1 MSTTRP
7 VPGNTLSITP
17 PRDAFYRPQ
26 TASDLFHQLHET
38 GEMIAVETAFH
49 ATGGVRFNLRT
60 ASQRSKVEPLLKRR
74 CPCVA
79 VSPLADWMLLWDG
92 EHAYVR
98 AMSLNAHT
106 VLPTVT
112 ASAEL
117 TLQTWSALRHY
128 IMKITQGTKAR
139 LIVRCV
145 FRPAP
150 DDWAEGF
157 QTSMQPRDASRSP
170 VMKVLIGP
178 AKQKNRRPGIDPDR
192 VAQKIAGPAFS
203 AEMQVALICGN
214 EKPRKW
220 CWSVVDNAMD
230 HLENKLLGG
239 NSAWEKGRPI
249 RIEGDRLFRDS
260 QLPPQPGWNL
270 MAFLSERRA
279 VRYPL
284 SPREIAPL
292 WPAPLGTPPKPDVD
306 AVLSPQPTPIKAPAA
321 PTVEKKVAPEV
332 VTTPSVSPAQQIVPK
347 EFVETGKASTGM
359 QEPAARSEPPRSG
372 QENPTV
378 HSAQP
383 PGLPVLRGR
392 DLKERYSAVP
402 RGKRNPAGTKPVR
415 EVDVSRAFHQL
426 GLTKRDMQAL
436 IEVAEM
442 PLSTAPERAYAFG
455 RDVRSSYRSSDRLV
469 SKGLVEGTEVYV
481 AGTKAKRYAVID
493 QAWGGVFEDRVL
505 PHSRHAVDRLWVNP
519 LMMAGVYRIVGMVVR
534 DRPERTLTQ
543 FRWLWQ
549 FPFDAVAQ
557 FSGGWGVVMW
567 SGIWQDTR
575 WIEKRLE
582 RCREEF
588 ENWGGGLGT
597 HWPGR
602 FFCLAENGWQ
612 AELVWRAAHAL
623 GWEGA
628 FSVYNLE
635 EDALVGGL
643 DITGSRGAV
652 PPFIVEDLSP
662 LRADVTRWLD
672 FLATDPGSRRFRVSC
687 AIEENPGAKSRC
699 VSILTGING
708 GEVKAAFEKLSEDE
722 QIYGTKRGE
731 FAPSNWTLAIAA
743 RRDRVWPG
751 LPGKRFGE
759 WLVKSW
765 STQRW
770 KRVADTHRLLSKF
783 REAGCRVA
791 AGWRARD
798 GRFEPDGVVWLAAGP
813 YGPGWHYLLCAARP
827 KSEQSV
833 RDFLKPVSSDQRS
846 DRYPILIVCSEE
858 VEHFFW
864 ELGGDLPML
873 TATVGRT
880 RGLPVTGR
888 TGTAW
893 MHHGTPVQVLTGKSH
908 RYQPEE

>member
-26 TASDLFHQLHET
+26 TASGLFHQLHGT
-38 GEMIAVETAFH
+38 GETVAVETAFN
-49 ATGGVRFNLRT
+49 ATGVRFNLRT

-79 VSPLADWMLLWDG
+79 VSPLDDWMLLRDG
-92 EHAYVR
+92 EDAYVR
-98 AMSLNAHT
+98 AMTLNAHT
-106 VLPTVT
+106 VLPTVN
-112 ASAEL
+112 ASAEP

-128 IMKITQGTKAR
+128 IVEITRGTTAR

-145 FRPAP
+145 LRPAT
-150 DDWAEGF
+150 DDWSQNFRE
-157 QTSMQPRDASRSP
+157 TMQPQNIGRSP
-170 VMKVLIGP
+170 TWSALIRPDKERSGP
-178 AKQKNRRPGIDPDR
+178 AKIDPDR
-192 VAQKIAGPAFS
+192 VERKASGPAFS
-203 AEMQVALICGN
+203 SEMQVALICGT
-214 EKPRKW
+214 EKRHDW
-220 CWSVVDNAMD
+220 FRSVVNDVVD
-230 HLENKLLGG
+230 HLLKGLLGG
-239 NSAWEKGRPI
+239 HGLWKRGASKD
-249 RIEGDRLFRDS
+249 IEGDRLFRDS
-260 QLPPQPGWNL
+260 QLPRQPGWDL
-270 MAFLSERRA
+270 LTFLSEHRA
-279 VRYPL
+279 VKYPL

-292 WPAPLGTPPKPDVD
+292 WPAPLATPTKVDVD
-306 AVLSPQPTPIKAPAA
+306 AVVSPPPTPIKAPA
-321 PTVEKKVAPEV
+321 VKKVNTGMA
-332 VTTPSVSPAQQIVPK
+332 TTPSVSRAQKIAPK
-347 EFVETGKASTGM
+347 ASVETGPTSTGM
-359 QEPAARSEPPRSG
+359 QEQEPAARSEPPQSG
-372 QENPTV
+372 LEKPTV

-415 EVDVSRAFHQL
+415 EVDVPPAFHRL

-469 SKGLVEGTEVYV
+469 SQGLVEGTEVYV
-481 AGTKAKRYAVID
+481 AGTKAKRHAVID

-505 PHSRHAVDRLWVNP
+505 PHSRNAVDRLWVNP
-519 LMMAGVYRIVGMVVR
+519 LMMAGVYRLVGLVVL
-534 DRPERTLTQ
+534 DQAERRLTR
-543 FRWLWQ
+543 FRWLWT
-549 FPFDAVAQ
+549 FPCDALVQ
-557 FSGGWGVVMW
+557 CSDGWAVVMW
-567 SGIWQDTR
+567 SGIWQDQR
-575 WIEKRLE
+575 WIETRLE
-582 RCREEF
+582 RCRQEF
-588 ENWGGGLGT
+588 AEWSGGRGT

-602 FFCLAENGWQ
+602 FFCVAPNRWQ
-612 AELVWRAAHAL
+612 AERVWRAAGEL
-623 GWEGA
+623 GWQGS

-635 EDALVGGL
+635 DDELVGGL

-652 PPFIVEDLSP
+652 PPFIVEDLPP

-687 AIEENPGAKSRC
+687 AIEENPGAKSRY

-708 GEVKAAFEKLSEDE
+708 AEVKAAFEKLSVEE
-722 QIYGTKRGE
+722 LSYGTTGGGS
-731 FAPSNWTLAIAA
+731 APSNWLLAMAA

-751 LPGKRFGE
+751 WPGKRFGE
-759 WLVKSW
+759 RLVKSW

-770 KRVADTHRLLSKF
+770 KRVASAQRLLSQF
-783 REAGCRVA
+783 REGGCRAA

-833 RDFLKPVSSDQRS
+833 RDFLKPCLSDERC

-864 ELGGDLPML
+864 GLGGHLPML

-880 RGLPVTGR
+880 RGLPLTGR
-888 TGTAW
+888 EGTPW
-893 MHHGTPVQVLTGKSH
+893 MQYGAPVQVLTGKSH